1 MSDFAGCVARTLT
14 GVCSMFFD
22 VLFILHPSSVQTP
35 NASSGGIGK
44 TVRPCSL
51 NLRRSGGG
59 GPRAV
64 ARRTT
69 YYPTLYPGY
78 CRTSCAG
85 SLSLGRYAE
94 TKSQHWGLNHQ
105 QDYKQNPT

>member
-1 MSDFAGCVARTLT
+1 MSDFASCVARTLT
-14 GVCSMFFD
+14 GAYSMFFD

-59 GPRAV
+59 D
-64 ARRTT
+64 RRCCTQNNKST
-69 YYPTLYPGY
+69 ALLRG
-78 CRTSCAG
+78 
-85 SLSLGRYAE
+85 LSSRLVRGVVELGCMP
-94 TKSQHWGLNHQ
+94 
-105 QDYKQNPT
+105 KQNRSIGV